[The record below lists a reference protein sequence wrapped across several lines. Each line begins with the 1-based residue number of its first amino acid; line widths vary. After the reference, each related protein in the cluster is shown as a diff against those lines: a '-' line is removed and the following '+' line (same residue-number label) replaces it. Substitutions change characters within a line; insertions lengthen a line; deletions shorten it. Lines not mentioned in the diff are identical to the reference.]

1 MAQHL
6 RADCWEVVG
15 KGVLAPVLPSHPGT
29 LLVGGLKHLDW
40 LLTATE
46 PLVQGTLIAFL

>member
-29 LLVGGLKHLDW
+29 LLGG
-40 LLTATE
+40 E
-46 PLVQGTLIAFL
+46 SQAFGLAADRH